1 MTTLAECWLAFPNLP
16 ATTDASPHPI
26 SRALRGVAGLCAL
39 TVWLLGLFAAS
50 SQLHVSV
57 HTDAG
62 HAGHSCAITLFS
74 QGLEDS
80 LGCADLVVTP
90 ALFPAGEIATLPVAS
105 LTDPSDRLP
114 PGRGPP
120 LC

>member
-1 MTTLAECWLAFPNLP
+1 MTNTARLP
-16 ATTDASPHPI
+16 AFRAS
-26 SRALRGVAGLCAL
+26 RGVAAICAL

-50 SQLHVSV
+50 SQLHVSL
-57 HTDAG
+57 HSDADDAG
-62 HAGHSCAITLFS
+62 HACAITLFS

-80 LGCADLVVTP
+80 PGCADLVVTP
-90 ALFPAGEIATLPVAS
+90 ALFRAGEIAALTAAPV
-105 LTDPSDRLP
+105 TDTPDRLP

>member
-1 MTTLAECWLAFPNLP
+1 M
-16 ATTDASPHPI
+16 
-26 SRALRGVAGLCAL
+26 VCAL
-39 TVWLLGLFAAS
+39 TLWLLGLFAAS
-50 SQLHVSV
+50 SQLHGSL
-57 HTDAG
+57 HADAG

-74 QGLEDS
+74 HGLEAS

-90 ALFPAGEIATLPVAS
+90 ALFPAGGFATPPVAPLS
-105 LTDPSDRLP
+105 DAPDRLP

>member
-1 MTTLAECWLAFPNLP
+1 M
-16 ATTDASPHPI
+16 TDASPRPL
-26 SRALRGVAGLCAL
+26 SRALRGVAVLCAL

-50 SQLHVSV
+50 SPLHVSV
-57 HTDAG
+57 HDDAA
-62 HAGHSCAITLFS
+62 HADHTCAITLFS

-80 LGCADLVVTP
+80 LGCADLPVTP
-90 ALFPAGEIATLPVAS
+90 ALFPAGEIATLPVVL
-105 LTDPSDRLP
+105 LTDTPDRLP

>member
-1 MTTLAECWLAFPNLP
+1 MA
-16 ATTDASPHPI
+16 
-26 SRALRGVAGLCAL
+26 VLCAL

-50 SQLHVSV
+50 SHLHVSLHV
-57 HTDAG
+57 DAADTG
-62 HAGHSCAITLFS
+62 HACAITLFS

-90 ALFPAGEIATLPVAS
+90 ALLPADEIATLAVAP
-105 LTDPSDRLP
+105 LADTPGRLP

>member
-1 MTTLAECWLAFPNLP
+1 MA
-16 ATTDASPHPI
+16 
-26 SRALRGVAGLCAL
+26 VLCAL

-50 SQLHVSV
+50 SQLHVSL

-74 QGLEDS
+74 HGLEDS

-90 ALFPAGEIATLPVAS
+90 ALFPAGEIATVAVAP
-105 LTDPSDRLP
+105 LTDTPGRLP

>member
-1 MTTLAECWLAFPNLP
+1 MTNTARLP
-16 ATTDASPHPI
+16 A
-26 SRALRGVAGLCAL
+26 SRALRGVAAVCAL
-39 TVWLLGLFAAS
+39 MVWLLGFFAAS
-50 SQLHVSV
+50 SQLHGSV
-57 HTDAG
+57 HADAD
-62 HAGHSCAITLFS
+62 HAGHTCAITLFS

-90 ALFPAGEIATLPVAS
+90 ALFPAGEIAAGPVVS
-105 LTDPSDRLP
+105 LTDTPDRLP

>member
-1 MTTLAECWLAFPNLP
+1 LPTAAKDFPR
-16 ATTDASPHPI
+16 PI
-26 SRALRGVAGLCAL
+26 SRIMRGVAAVCAL

-57 HTDAG
+57 HADAG

-74 QGLEDS
+74 HGLEDS

-90 ALFPAGEIATLPVAS
+90 ALFPAGEIAPVAIAPLS
-105 LTDPSDRLP
+105 EMSDRLP

>member
-1 MTTLAECWLAFPNLP
+1 MLAVLIAVRPVTNTAHLP
-16 ATTDASPHPI
+16 A
-26 SRALRGVAGLCAL
+26 SRVLRGVAAVCSL
-39 TVWLLGLFAAS
+39 TVWLLGLFATS
-50 SQLHVSV
+50 SQLHISLHADADDTG
-57 HTDAG
+57 HT
-62 HAGHSCAITLFS
+62 CAITLFS

-90 ALFPAGEIATLPVAS
+90 ALFRAGEIAALTVAP
-105 LTDPSDRLP
+105 LIDTPDRLP

>member
-1 MTTLAECWLAFPNLP
+1 MRSMAA
-16 ATTDASPHPI
+16 
-26 SRALRGVAGLCAL
+26 VCAV

-50 SQLHVSV
+50 SQLHVSL
-57 HTDAG
+57 HADAG

-90 ALFPAGEIATLPVAS
+90 ALFPAGGIAMPSVAP
-105 LTDPSDRLP
+105 LCDAPDRLP